1 MKTLNI
7 EEVIK
12 AHSTL
17 ISKTGGS
24 DGIRDMGLL
33 ESSVLTCYQ
42 TFCGEDLYPTIVD
55 KASRLAFSLCHNHPF
70 VDGNKR
76 IAVLSLMLL
85 LNLNG
90 LKLVATKQELIQL
103 GLNMANGTLSYED
116 VNFWVKQHIQI

>member
-42 TFCGEDLYPTIVD
+42 TFCG
-55 KASRLAFSLCHNHPF
+55 
-70 VDGNKR
+70 
-76 IAVLSLMLL
+76 
-85 LNLNG
+85 
-90 LKLVATKQELIQL
+90 
-103 GLNMANGTLSYED
+103 
-116 VNFWVKQHIQI
+116 